1 VCGYIGVVLDCDYTS
16 TETNEMAYHALN
28 VDTPMIPMRHAFLIR
43 SAHHPWVMQAAI
55 LVAVLFAC
63 IVSPPLHAQGVLGPQ
78 PTPPSPQQIFQL
90 VHAGP
95 SSEDAT
101 FISLTLYEEFLAE
114 WLAFRTDGSSPAE
127 QQFNAL
133 FTVNPSGPLK
143 LAPRLSAAARAL
155 ALEREQTRERY
166 RRLFED
172 VIVVVGDA
180 NHPQRT
186 QLAESLLRSD
196 LLMKY
201 SPLWSPIDPIA
212 TIQTDAEFVARIAAQ
227 GQLGVLTGAGKAFER
242 ALIDRFAAVLL
253 IPSDHFEAKQAD
265 PVAGKVKP
273 TRVIEA
279 NRACQRTL
287 FKVAQ
292 DLSAIDP
299 AFAALVRAET
309 LASMATSKELAEAYQ
324 SQATLLSVALHS
336 ALPLGMEP
344 KVHRQGEQLA
354 PSTNDGIAP
363 TDAGSVQAV
372 PDAQAEEQ
380 RAALLAELIAL
391 TQRIA
396 AQVPFVTM
404 EDEVPTAPAYT
415 PAEFTALSVAIA
427 SCADGLITLTHRGLL
442 LSNGIASASL
452 SYPIADA
459 WESDSMMATLGK
471 EELDRAAAAAIIA
484 AAVQAGADPLTAE
497 RDTLRRLPCGVTP
510 SDLGQLACVDLGALV
525 REHDA
530 ASAATADS
538 PADATLLKYE
548 ATRTDALRQ
557 CAQAVWRLRELTP
570 DERAD
575 RVLYSKLERAHAD
588 AARALVE
595 CGVLYC
601 DNTTAQRTS
610 LTVGNLKRLWVL
622 AALGNVHKVDLIA
635 RAELRECEMTEADSM
650 AAQIALDGAL
660 DDVVTAVLKESLTRI
675 QSEKIRERGRALHAI
690 LRIDQLT
697 APCTASSAAKRAI
710 ETGTER
716 ADANWSV
723 TEISLLDEFPLDPSE
738 IEPGVPVGIEPVE
751 REN

>member
-1 VCGYIGVVLDCDYTS
+1 MRRSQKVILKSRKPPRVRRSVNG
-16 TETNEMAYHALN
+16 
-28 VDTPMIPMRHAFLIR
+28 DTPVIPMRQTFLIR

-55 LVAVLFAC
+55 LVAVLLAC
-63 IVSPPLHAQGVLGPQ
+63 IASPPLHAQGVLGPQ

-90 VHAGP
+90 VHVGP

-114 WLAFRTDGSSPAE
+114 WLAFRVDGSSPAE
-127 QQFNAL
+127 QQFLAL
-133 FTVNPSGPLK
+133 FNVNPSGPVK

-166 RRLFED
+166 RRLFAD

-196 LLMKY
+196 LLAPY
-201 SPLWSPIDPIA
+201 PSLWSPIDPIA

-227 GQLGVLTGAGKAFER
+227 GQLGVLTGAGKALER
-242 ALIDRFAAVLL
+242 ALLDRVAALLL
-253 IPSDHFEAKQAD
+253 IPSDYFEAKQAD
-265 PVAGKVKP
+265 PVAGKMKP

-287 FKVAQ
+287 FKIAQ

-299 AFAALVRAET
+299 AFAAFVRAKT
-309 LASMATSKELAEAYQ
+309 LASMATSTELAEAYQ

-344 KVHRQGEQLA
+344 KAHLQGEQLA
-354 PSTNDGIAP
+354 SSTNDGIAP

-380 RAALLAELIAL
+380 RAALLAQLVAL

-396 AQVPFVTM
+396 SQVPFVTM

-415 PAEFTALSVAIA
+415 RAEFTALRVAIA

-442 LSNGIASASL
+442 LSNGIASASG

-459 WESDSMMATLGK
+459 WESDSMMATLG
-471 EELDRAAAAAIIA
+471 EGELDRAAAAAIIA
-484 AAVQAGADPLTAE
+484 AAVQAGADPVTAE
-497 RDTLRRLPCGVTP
+497 RDTLRRLPCRVTP

-538 PADATLLKYE
+538 PADATLLQYE
-548 ATRTDALRQ
+548 ATRIDALRQ

-575 RVLYSKLERAHAD
+575 RVLYSKLERAQAD

-610 LTVGNLKRLWVL
+610 LTADNLKRLWVL

-635 RAELRECEMTEADSM
+635 RAELRECEMTEDDSM

-660 DDVVTAVLKESLTRI
+660 DDVVTAVLKGSLTRI
-675 QSEKIRERGRALHAI
+675 QSERIRERGRALHAI

-710 ETGTER
+710 ETGTQR
-716 ADANWSV
+716 ADAQWSV
-723 TEISLLDEFPLDPSE
+723 TLISLLDEEPPDPSE
-738 IEPGVPVGIEPVE
+738 IEPGVPVGVEPVE
-751 REN
+751 EE

>member
-710 ETGTER
+710 ETGTKR

>member
-484 AAVQAGADPLTAE
+484 AAVQAGADPVTAE

>member
-1 VCGYIGVVLDCDYTS
+1 
-16 TETNEMAYHALN
+16 M
-28 VDTPMIPMRHAFLIR
+28 
-43 SAHHPWVMQAAI
+43 
-55 LVAVLFAC
+55 
-63 IVSPPLHAQGVLGPQ
+63 
-78 PTPPSPQQIFQL
+78 
-90 VHAGP
+90 
-95 SSEDAT
+95 
-101 FISLTLYEEFLAE
+101 LYEDFLAE
-114 WLAFRTDGSSPAE
+114 WLAFRADGSSPAE
-127 QQFNAL
+127 QRFQAL
-133 FTVNPSGPLK
+133 FTENLLSNPVKVAPL
-143 LAPRLSAAARAL
+143 LSAAARAL
-155 ALEREQTRERY
+155 ALEREQTRKRY

-186 QLAESLLRSD
+186 QLVESLLRSD

-265 PVAGKVKP
+265 PLAGKVKP

-287 FKVAQ
+287 FKIAQ

-299 AFAALVRAET
+299 AFAAFVRAET

-336 ALPLGMEP
+336 ALPIGMEP

-380 RAALLAELIAL
+380 RAALLAELVAL

-396 AQVPFVTM
+396 SQVPFVTM

-427 SCADGLITLTHRGLL
+427 SCADGLITLNHRGLL
-442 LSNGIASASL
+442 LRSRLASASPTH
-452 SYPIADA
+452 PIADA

-484 AAVQAGADPLTAE
+484 AAVQAGADPVVAE
-497 RDTLRRLPCGVTP
+497 RDTLRRLPCRGNP
-510 SDLGQLACVDLGALV
+510 RPLGQLACVDLGALV
-525 REHDA
+525 P

-538 PADATLLKYE
+538 PADATLLQYE

-575 RVLYSKLERAHAD
+575 PVLYSKLERAQAD

-601 DNTTAQRTS
+601 DNTSAQRTS
-610 LTVGNLKRLWVL
+610 LTADNLKRLWVF
-622 AALGNVHKVDLIA
+622 AALGNVQKVDLIA
-635 RAELRECEMTEADSM
+635 RAELQNCEMTEADSM

-675 QSEKIRERGRALHAI
+675 QSERIRERGRALHAI
-690 LRIDQLT
+690 LRIDQLI
-697 APCTASSAAKRAI
+697 APCTARSSAKRAS
-710 ETGTER
+710 ETETQR
-716 ADANWSV
+716 ADAQWSV
-723 TEISLLDEFPLDPSE
+723 TEIALRNALPSE

-751 REN
+751 RENEEE

>member
-1 VCGYIGVVLDCDYTS
+1 
-16 TETNEMAYHALN
+16 
-28 VDTPMIPMRHAFLIR
+28 MRHAFLIR
-43 SAHHPWVMQAAI
+43 SAQHPWVIRAAI
-55 LVAVLFAC
+55 VVAVLLAC
-63 IVSPPLHAQGVLGPQ
+63 IMSPPLHAQGVLGPQ
-78 PTPPSPQQIFQL
+78 PTPPSPQQMFEV

-95 SSEDAT
+95 SSVDAT
-101 FISLTLYEEFLAE
+101 VTSLMLYEDFLAE
-114 WLAFRTDGSSPAE
+114 WLAFRADGSSPAE
-127 QQFNAL
+127 QRFQAL
-133 FTVNPSGPLK
+133 FTENLLSNPLK
-143 LAPRLSAAARAL
+143 VAPLLSAAARAL
-155 ALEREQTRERY
+155 ALEREQTRKRY

-186 QLAESLLRSD
+186 QLVESLLRSD

-299 AFAALVRAET
+299 AFAAFVRAET

-363 TDAGSVQAV
+363 TDAGNVQAV

-380 RAALLAELIAL
+380 RAALLAELVAL

-396 AQVPFVTM
+396 SQVPFVTM

-427 SCADGLITLTHRGLL
+427 SCADGLITLNHRGLL
-442 LSNGIASASL
+442 LRSRLASASPTH
-452 SYPIADA
+452 PIADA

-471 EELDRAAAAAIIA
+471 EELDRATAAAIIA
-484 AAVQAGADPLTAE
+484 AAVQAGADPVAAE
-497 RDTLRRLPCGVTP
+497 RDTLRRLPCRGNLRP
-510 SDLGQLACVDLGALV
+510 LGQLACVDLGALV
-525 REHDA
+525 REYAA
-530 ASAATADS
+530 ASASTADS
-538 PADATLLKYE
+538 PADATLLQYE

-575 RVLYSKLERAHAD
+575 PVLYSKLERAQAD

-601 DNTTAQRTS
+601 DNTSAQRTS
-610 LTVGNLKRLWVL
+610 LTADNLKRLWVF
-622 AALGNVHKVDLIA
+622 AALGNVQKVDLIA
-635 RAELRECEMTEADSM
+635 RAELQNCEMTEADSM
-650 AAQIALDGAL
+650 AAQIELDGAL

-675 QSEKIRERGRALHAI
+675 QSERIRERGRALHAI
-690 LRIDQLT
+690 LRIDQLI
-697 APCTASSAAKRAI
+697 APCTARSSAKRAS
-710 ETGTER
+710 ETETQR
-716 ADANWSV
+716 ADAQWSV
-723 TEISLLDEFPLDPSE
+723 TEIALRNALPRE
-738 IEPGVPVGIEPVE
+738 IEPGVPAGIEPVEPVE
-751 REN
+751 RENEEE

>member
-1 VCGYIGVVLDCDYTS
+1 
-16 TETNEMAYHALN
+16 
-28 VDTPMIPMRHAFLIR
+28 MIPMRHAFLIR
-43 SAHHPWVMQAAI
+43 SAQHPWVIQAAI
-55 LVAVLFAC
+55 VVAVLLAC
-63 IVSPPLHAQGVLGPQ
+63 IMSPPLHAQGVLGPQ
-78 PTPPSPQQIFQL
+78 PTPPSPQQIFQV

-95 SSEDAT
+95 SSVDAT
-101 FISLTLYEEFLAE
+101 VTSLMLYEDFLAE
-114 WLAFRTDGSSPAE
+114 WLAFRADGSSPAE
-127 QQFNAL
+127 QRFQAL
-133 FTVNPSGPLK
+133 FTENLLSNPLK
-143 LAPRLSAAARAL
+143 VAPLLSAAARAL
-155 ALEREQTRERY
+155 ALEREQTRKRY

-186 QLAESLLRSD
+186 QLVEALLRSD

-287 FKVAQ
+287 FKIAQ

-299 AFAALVRAET
+299 AFAAFVRAET

-380 RAALLAELIAL
+380 RAALLAELVAL

-396 AQVPFVTM
+396 SQVPFVTM

-442 LSNGIASASL
+442 LRSRIASASPTH
-452 SYPIADA
+452 PIVDA
-459 WESDSMMATLGK
+459 WESDSMTVTLGK

-484 AAVQAGADPLTAE
+484 AAVQAGADPVATE
-497 RDTLRRLPCGVTP
+497 RDTLRRLPCRVNP

-525 REHDA
+525 REYAA

-538 PADATLLKYE
+538 PADATLLQYE

-557 CAQAVWRLRELTP
+557 CAQAVWRLRELTS

-575 RVLYSKLERAHAD
+575 PVLYSKLERAQAD

-601 DNTTAQRTS
+601 DNPTAQRTS
-610 LTVGNLKRLWVL
+610 LTADNLKRLWVF
-622 AALGNVHKVDLIA
+622 AALGNVQKVDLIA
-635 RAELRECEMTEADSM
+635 RAELRNCEMTEADSM

-660 DDVVTAVLKESLTRI
+660 DDVVTAVLKGSLTRI
-675 QSEKIRERGRALHAI
+675 QSERIRERGRALHAI
-690 LRIDQLT
+690 LRIDQLF
-697 APCTASSAAKRAI
+697 APCTARSSAKRAS
-710 ETGTER
+710 ETETQR
-716 ADANWSV
+716 ADAQWSV
-723 TEISLLDEFPLDPSE
+723 TEIALRNALPSE

-751 REN
+751 RENEEE